1 VVGEGYTNDAD
12 NSGLQS
18 RIRAAYHE
26 GNMILPDWTAYLI
39 IFWSVFLFVW
49 NIVLILYLNPK
60 RTRNL
65 ISQIWNDKIE
75 LTDLNGDVIKV
86 PITKIVKDKEGNE
99 LEQTE
104 MVVAPLWYTILYGAG
119 SMAATQVK
127 MSLLSAKGKI
137 SRDLNKAALM
147 GDADFNPAV
156 LAGIEMLPKKYQG
169 IALMLSKYLGRG
181 GTTEGG
187 AGQSSKPGNKGA
199 I

>member
-1 VVGEGYTNDAD
+1 MN
-12 NSGLQS
+12 
-18 RIRAAYHE
+18 
-26 GNMILPDWTAYLI
+26 LPDWTAYLI

-75 LTDLNGDVIKV
+75 LQDLNGEVIKV
-86 PITKIVKDKEGNE
+86 PITTIVKDKDGNE
-99 LEQTE
+99 TE
-104 MVVAPLWYTILYGAG
+104 KVSMVVAPLWYTILYGAG

-137 SRDLNKAALM
+137 SRQLNTASLA
-147 GDADFNPAV
+147 GEAGFNPAT
-156 LAGIEMLPKKYQG
+156 LAAIEILPKKYQG
-169 IALMLSKYLGRG
+169 VALMLAQYLGQNQPQNQ
-181 GTTEGG
+181 GG
-187 AGQSSKPGNKGA
+187 ASPEGPARKGGNRP